1 MSRRYA
7 YGLIDE
13 AVDVLDGVRVREA
26 TEVRTGSGVEHKKKA
41 LLVDCEQVHT
51 DGAGVTQFTTGVA
64 VEVPRTAAERGQED
78 DQ

>member
-7 YGLIDE
+7 YDLIDE

-41 LLVDCEQVHT
+41 LLVDCEEDHT
-51 DGAGVTQFTTGVA
+51 GEVGVNQFTTGTA
-64 VEVPRTAAERGQED
+64 VEEPQTAAERGQED